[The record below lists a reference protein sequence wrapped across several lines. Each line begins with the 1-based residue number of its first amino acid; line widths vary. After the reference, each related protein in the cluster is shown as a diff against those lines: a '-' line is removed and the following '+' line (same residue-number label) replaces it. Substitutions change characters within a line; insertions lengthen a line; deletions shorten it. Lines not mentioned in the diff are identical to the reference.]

1 MRDPTRPLRHL
12 ELHPLMPDT
21 IWADNPE
28 CFATRELRRYLRLTT
43 GRDWPPAK
51 TPEAAA
57 VVLSLAG
64 LAGAAA
70 ESAVSD
76 WFKVTAA
83 VGRFTITGANPR
95 SLLYGVYAFL
105 ERVGGIRFFAPDHEV
120 VPACQVLDLS
130 VVGSYGETARF
141 RWRQLRLEWGLGA
154 PMVDWAAKQRFN
166 AI

>member
-1 MRDPTRPLRHL
+1 MMRDPTRPLRHL

-64 LAGAAA
+64 LAGLLGLCLTEWAMAGKSTSSNRRGKTI
-70 ESAVSD
+70 SADSQI
-76 WFKVTAA
+76 
-83 VGRFTITGANPR
+83 G
-95 SLLYGVYAFL
+95 
-105 ERVGGIRFFAPDHEV
+105 
-120 VPACQVLDLS
+120 
-130 VVGSYGETARF
+130 
-141 RWRQLRLEWGLGA
+141 
-154 PMVDWAAKQRFN
+154 
-166 AI
+166 